1 MVRQILGNGSRLRPG
16 QDVSPWMVARQ
27 GRSLTSKSIAG
38 ARTEAGP
45 WAMNREGVMPQ
56 RSLGRSFSAPASLI
70 AWKEL
75 YVLGTAVEAGQYSFP
90 MLDCGSTFE
99 SFKTGEKITGNK
111 EAFSFGIFFSFFMF
125 SFGRQRAY
133 SV

>member
-99 SFKTGEKITGNK
+99 SFKT
-111 EAFSFGIFFSFFMF
+111 
-125 SFGRQRAY
+125 QW
-133 SV
+133 